1 MSIQQHDITYFELDF
16 PNLKNITPKC
26 PNLGQPDIYYLL
38 LGSLFIDDE
47 LFGLVKVKNSGDKA
61 NYYTTCL
68 VRIYLINMRTKKHNG
83 YIEYLDSGS
92 INLYGRIIIH
102 RTMYVVSPSLPKKST
117 YTIYAITNS
126 LELKKIKEFVLPN
139 CISYVCHNNTFLYL
153 DAKNNFAGFRYFPS
167 TDSIEDLYAENM
179 LITGT
184 GTAQP
189 STQIIQ
195 SQLPFLIYS
204 TAKDNKYIILEY
216 SRYDI
221 DDNGYTKEGDQMCY
235 LFDMQEWPPKFIK
248 DYCMRDIMPYFNKNY
263 FNNYISQEHQ
273 PITFLNVFPE
283 LLHGILDENI
293 NDVVLDFKQVK
304 RYDTTE
310 PNNTRLTYE
319 IVVVGDLLAGAMDA
333 EHRPRLPICGYDI
346 NSNPQMINIIN
357 THLGSGRICG
367 TDIFELVE
375 DKYRKTLTR
384 HRVAKEYFTSS
395 GLDKFIHPFGRLIY
409 SQSGKDGILE
419 LNHNRTKY
427 KNIIQG
433 FYIFVLLCNKPN
445 IGTGEQSYRI
455 KVIGYYP
462 QRVGEIKQ
470 CQVSDD
476 EFVYHTKFYDR
487 EQTQTASLTLFYSS
501 FVRRMRA
508 RFDKALLG
516 YQPDLIIDN
525 ISRFYVSNKYRE
537 DIGLI
542 NSRNDLVPLL
552 GL

>member
-16 PNLKNITPKC
+16 PNLKNITPKY
-26 PNLGQPDIYYLL
+26 PNLGHPNIYYLL

-47 LFGLVKVKNSGDKA
+47 LFGLLKVKNSGVWFS
-61 NYYTTCL
+61 NYYTPCI

-102 RTMYVVSPSLPKKST
+102 RMMDVSSSLPKKST

-139 CISYVCHNNTFLYL
+139 CISYVCYNNTFLYL

-179 LITGT
+179 LITGA
-184 GTAQP
+184 GIAQP
-189 STQIIQ
+189 STQITQ
-195 SQLPFLIYS
+195 SQLPFLIHS
-204 TAKDNKYIILEY
+204 SAKDNKYIILEY
-216 SRYDI
+216 SRYDN
-221 DDNGYTKEGDQMCY
+221 DDEGDQICY
-235 LFDMQEWPPKFIK
+235 LFDIQEWPPKFIK
-248 DYCMRDIMPYFNKNY
+248 DYRMRDIMSNFNKNY
-263 FNNYISQEHQ
+263 FNTYISQEHQ
-273 PITFLNVFPE
+273 PITFLNVFPK
-283 LLHGILDENI
+283 LLHGILDEDI
-293 NDVVLDFKQVK
+293 HDVVLDFKQVK
-304 RYDTTE
+304 RYDITE

-319 IVVVGDLLAGAMDA
+319 IVVVGDLLAGAINIFA
-333 EHRPRLPICGYDI
+333 EHRPRLPICGYNI
-346 NSNPQMINIIN
+346 NRNPQMINIFN

-384 HRVAKEYFTSS
+384 HRIAKEYFTSS
-395 GLDKFIHPFGRLIY
+395 ELETFIHPFGRLIY

-433 FYIFVLLCNKPN
+433 FYIFVLLGNKPN
-445 IGTGEQSYRI
+445 YETEEQSYRI

-470 CQVSDD
+470 CTATGE

-487 EQTQTASLTLFYSS
+487 EHTQITSLTLFYGS

-516 YQPDLIIDN
+516 YQPDFIIDN
-525 ISRFYVSNKYRE
+525 ISRFYVSNKYRD
-537 DIGLI
+537 DIGQI